1 MAEEKKQGS
10 SGLTTTIPVTVVL
23 AILAGLVFR
32 HSLPYQDERPSTRPL
47 QVRYAAAQDV
57 DARLWQDPFAA
68 VDGVSEETP
77 TEKVF
82 IVASPNGK
90 TLQMEASR
98 QAANP
103 LSHTPDQIY
112 KGKELTSDD
121 KIIILAVTLSGG
133 PYQEDGEQRMRRRY
147 AVLSALANQAAVPQD
162 EQHLGYFQPDPDPK
176 MVLQKRVSSS
186 GGRCWL
192 TTGKCYCYGWMNQ
205 ACSDNRLQN

>member
-10 SGLTTTIPVTVVL
+10 SGLTTTLPVTVVL

-32 HSLPYQDERPSTRPL
+32 HSLPYQDERPSTRPF

-57 DARLWQDPFAA
+57 DARLWQDPFVA
-68 VDGVSEETP
+68 VYGVSEETP

-90 TLQMEASR
+90 TLQMDATR

-112 KGKELTSDD
+112 KGKELRESEIT
-121 KIIILAVTLSGG
+121 KIPFIMLS
-133 PYQEDGEQRMRRRY
+133 Y
-147 AVLSALANQAAVPQD
+147 
-162 EQHLGYFQPDPDPK
+162 
-176 MVLQKRVSSS
+176 
-186 GGRCWL
+186 
-192 TTGKCYCYGWMNQ
+192 
-205 ACSDNRLQN
+205 